1 MDLDPEWL
9 LKMAEECLQ
18 KEEQEAD
25 TN

>member
-1 MDLDPEWL
+1 MDLGPEWL